1 MKFLHCFLLVN
12 SCGAHTLQLIIKS
25 SLTEAEALI
34 NSCQLIAS
42 HFSRSPRLLQQL
54 KEEQK
59 LHSIEP
65 QLKIILSVE
74 TRWNSTFYML
84 ERLSKLRNDVE
95 RVLHNN
101 GNEEYCLNKDEWFH
115 VAELVRLLAE
125 FEEATRM
132 ISSDKYPTL
141 SIFAFIVRGLT
152 KYLEDFSSKS
162 SIAMQV
168 CLLYYF
174 LRLN

>member
-1 MKFLHCFLLVN
+1 L
-12 SCGAHTLQLIIKS
+12 S
-25 SLTEAEALI
+25 TE
-34 NSCQLIAS
+34 SIA
-42 HFSRSPRLLQQL
+42 FF
-54 KEEQK
+54 K
-59 LHSIEP
+59 EP
-65 QLKIILSVE
+65 QTPSTIEGRAKITFDRTATQNYLSVQ